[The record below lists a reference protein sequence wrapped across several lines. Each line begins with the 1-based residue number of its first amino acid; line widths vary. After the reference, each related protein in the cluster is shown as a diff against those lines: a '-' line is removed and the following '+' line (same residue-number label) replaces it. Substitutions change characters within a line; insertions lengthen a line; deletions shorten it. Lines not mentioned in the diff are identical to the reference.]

1 MVDLNVY
8 VECRSDLIR
17 MSEIGGSSCNMR
29 QSPYLTSIHQI
40 RIKKLL
46 IAKNPGNGSTQLK
59 KKSNHETWEL
69 VEPLKIKTLKING
82 YLK

>member
-17 MSEIGGSSCNMR
+17 MSEIGGSSCNMG

-59 KKSNHETWEL
+59 KKSNHETWE
-69 VEPLKIKTLKING
+69 K
-82 YLK
+82 